1 MSSTRPTPRDPAAAE
16 LAPAAPALTPALTA
30 GSDRYVLE
38 REVGR
43 GGMGRVFVAR
53 DLRLQRQVAIKVLLD
68 PASPRAQRFQRE
80 VLLAARLQHPG
91 IVAVYDSGFWPTGE
105 PYLVMRLV
113 LGRSLARALED
124 SETLPDRLALLP
136 HLIAAADAV
145 AYAHD
150 QRIVHRDLK
159 PSNVI
164 LGAFG
169 ETVVVDWGL
178 AKDLSAAGPDGT
190 ADTDGVPG
198 GGPAPGPGMTGAG
211 AVLGTPGYMSP
222 EQAAGQAVDARADV
236 YALGAILAQ
245 VLTGEPPPARPG
257 SSGTASHTSASALQV
272 VAPKPRAP
280 ADLLAI
286 MAKALARDPQARYPT
301 AFELAEDLKRFQT
314 AELVAARPYSLAT
327 RTVRWGARHPVTTAL
342 LLATVAT
349 VLALLGR

>member
-16 LAPAAPALTPALTA
+16 LAPAEPGLPPALTA

-124 SETLPDRLALLP
+124 SETLARPPGAVAPPDRRRGRRGVRP
-136 HLIAAADAV
+136 RP
-145 AYAHD
+145 AH
-150 QRIVHRDLK
+150 RPRDLK

-178 AKDLSAAGPDGT
+178 AKDLSAAGT
-190 ADTDGVPG
+190 T
-198 GGPAPGPGMTGAG
+198 
-211 AVLGTPGYMSP
+211 
-222 EQAAGQAVDARADV
+222 
-236 YALGAILAQ
+236 
-245 VLTGEPPPARPG
+245 ARP
-257 SSGTASHTSASALQV
+257 
-272 VAPKPRAP
+272 
-280 ADLLAI
+280 
-286 MAKALARDPQARYPT
+286 
-301 AFELAEDLKRFQT
+301 
-314 AELVAARPYSLAT
+314 T
-327 RTVRWGARHPVTTAL
+327 RTVFPAVGQRR
-342 LLATVAT
+342 
-349 VLALLGR
+349 GRG